1 MQPQQF
7 AVDDLTGLLNR
18 KAFFQAYRDAL
29 EQAQISNEPLSLAF
43 FDIDH
48 FDRVNREHGHVA
60 GDAVIAGIARMTA
73 ESLNERAI
81 LARYGGDEFFVI
93 LPGMEREEAFL
104 ALEKVRGL
112 VATRSTYAI
121 GEGQFPVNVTVS
133 VGVAS
138 YPVDGRGAYELM
150 RKADQ
155 ALYRAKANARN
166 SIRLAVEEK
175 MVPKTAHYTQ
185 TQLERLS
192 KLAQDLEMGEAE
204 LLREAMDDLLMKYTV
219 NEILSF

>member
-1 MQPQQF
+1 MQPQHLTT
-7 AVDDLTGLLNR
+7 DDLTGLLNR
-18 KAFFQAYRDAL
+18 KAFFQAYREILD
-29 EQAQISNEPLSLAF
+29 QAHTTHEPVSLAF

-60 GDAVIAGIARMTA
+60 GDAVISGIARLTA
-73 ESLNERAI
+73 ENLNERAI
-81 LARYGGDEFFVI
+81 LARYGGDEFLVI
-93 LPGMEREEAFL
+93 LPRMEREEAFL
-104 ALEKVRGL
+104 ALERL
-112 VATRSTYAI
+112 RNAIEACSTYSI
-121 GEGQFPVNVTVS
+121 GEQNFKVMVTVS
-133 VGVAS
+133 IGVAS
-138 YPVDGRGAYELM
+138 FPVDGRSAYELM

-155 ALYRAKANARN
+155 ALYRAKVSARN
-166 SIRLAVEEK
+166 SIRLAIEEK

-192 KLAQDLEMGEAE
+192 RLAQDLEMGEAE

>member
-18 KAFFQAYRDAL
+18 KAFFQAYREAL
-29 EQAQISNEPLSLAF
+29 EQAQVANEPLSLAF

-48 FDRVNREHGHVA
+48 FDRVNREHGHAA
-60 GDAVIAGIARMTA
+60 GDAVIAGIAKMTV

-93 LPGMEREEAFL
+93 LPGMEREETFL
-104 ALEKVRGL
+104 ALEKIRGL
-112 VATRSTYAI
+112 VADKSIYEV
-121 GEGQFPVNVTVS
+121 GKGQFQVKVTVS
-133 VGVAS
+133 IGVAS